1 MKTITLS
8 LLLAG
13 FSFAALAAETRI
25 YKKVNATVSSVD
37 ILVESQDAGQAAT
50 YVDGQETKTFI
61 KDLLSNPE
69 SPLYKLK
76 QEIEL
81 ANCEVTS
88 KGDETWID
96 MCGEVT
102 ITPTIR
108 TSFGRG
114 GWAGAAAGYTFFV
127 GFTSDGTGRFFDVSH
142 MVTISE
148 GVEAELSD
156 QGEYIGKFIKTLTL
170 SGIKKLEAEVQN

>member
-1 MKTITLS
+1 MAFSMILLSPTL
-8 LLLAG
+8 ATH
-13 FSFAALAAETRI
+13 AAATRT
-25 YKKVNATVSSVD
+25 YKKVNTTVASVE
-37 ILVESQDAGQAAT
+37 ILVDAEEAGQAGT
-50 YVDGQETKTFI
+50 YVDGQETNTFI
-61 KDLLSNPE
+61 KELLANPE

-76 QEIEL
+76 KEIEL
-81 ANCEVTS
+81 ANCEETS
-88 KGDETWID
+88 KGEETWID

-114 GWAGAAAGYTFFV
+114 GWAEAGAGYTFFI

-148 GVEAELSD
+148 GVEAEFSD
-156 QGEYIGKFIKTLTL
+156 QGEFVGKFIKSL
-170 SGIKKLEAEVQN
+170 SQNP